1 MVQNIL
7 QYKYD
12 QIFDPENDPEDPEM
26 KRKSVPIEKLIKSVG
41 TDEQK
46 VIDIYFSILSFSFKI
61 LNSDWIFLFSHLNS
75 SFSRNFWLFRRK
87 CICVDSSFFY
97 LFTYQNLHT
106 LLRNSRIEIW
116 NWVNHVVKR
125 SSQKLSNVFEINK
138 CENILGIERRGK
150 HFFGSIRHLTWN
162 SCGFER
168 A

>member
-61 LNSDWIFLFSHLNS
+61 LNSDCIFLFPHLNAT
-75 SFSRNFWLFRRK
+75 FSRNFWLFRRK
-87 CICVDSSFFY
+87 CI
-97 LFTYQNLHT
+97 TYQNLHIR
-106 LLRNSRIEIW
+106 LRNSRIEIW
-116 NWVNHVVKR
+116 NWVNHAVKR
-125 SSQKLSNVFEINK
+125 SSKKPSNVFKINK
-138 CENILGIERRGK
+138 CKNILGIERRGK
-150 HFFGSIRHLTWN
+150 HVFGSIRHLTWN

>member
-61 LNSDWIFLFSHLNS
+61 LDSDWIFLFSHLNVT
-75 SFSRNFWLFRRK
+75 FSRNFWLFRRK
-87 CICVDSSFFY
+87 CICVDSSFF
-97 LFTYQNLHT
+97 FTSLSEFAHPVKKFKNWNLELGKPCNEKVIT
-106 LLRNSRIEIW
+106 KTIKCFSKLIN
-116 NWVNHVVKR
+116 VKI
-125 SSQKLSNVFEINK
+125 F
-138 CENILGIERRGK
+138 
-150 HFFGSIRHLTWN
+150 
-162 SCGFER
+162 
-168 A
+168 